1 MKAITFMDRVRIQA
15 LAGNGGDG
23 CKAFR
28 REKYEPHGGPAGGD
42 GGRGGSL
49 YLRGDKDVDSL
60 VDLYFQP
67 IQRAEHGEPGR
78 GKDQYGHQ
86 GADRVIHV
94 PLGTEVRDA
103 ETGLLLTEVLADGE
117 ERLIARGGRGGLGNR
132 HFATSSHRAPTET
145 TPGQPGE
152 QKKLLLVMKT
162 VADVGL
168 VGYPNAGKSSL
179 LRAISAAR
187 PKVGAYPFTTLHPV
201 IGTVV
206 YTDYA
211 KLRVADIPGLIDGAH
226 TGLGLGHDFLRHIE
240 RTRFLLIVLD
250 MAGVDGRNPVDDY
263 RNLLKELKLY
273 RADLRDRPRLVVAN
287 KMDQPEAAL
296 RLKEFKR
303 RTRLKPLLLS
313 AETGQGVDELKAELH
328 GIFFDPATPAPA
340 TL

>member
-42 GGRGGSL
+42 GGRGGSVF
-49 YLRGDKDVDSL
+49 LRGDKDVDSL
-60 VDLYFQP
+60 LDLYFQP
-67 IQRAEHGEPGR
+67 LQRAEHGEPGR
-78 GKDQYGHQ
+78 GKDQYGRH
-86 GADRVIHV
+86 GADRVIRV
-94 PLGTEVRDA
+94 PQGTEVRDA
-103 ETGLLLTEVLADGE
+103 ASGVLLAEVLADGE
-117 ERLIARGGRGGLGNR
+117 QRLIARGGKGGLGNR

-145 TPGQPGE
+145 TPGQRGE
-152 QKKLLLVMKT
+152 QKKLLLEMKT

-226 TGLGLGHDFLRHIE
+226 AGVGLGHDFLRHIE

-250 MAGVDGRNPVDDY
+250 MAGSDNRDPVDDY

-273 RADLRDRPRLVVAN
+273 RADLLDRPRLVVAN
-287 KMDQPEAAL
+287 KMDLPEAVL

-303 RTRLKPLLLS
+303 RTRQKPLRLS
-313 AETGQGVDELKAELH
+313 AATGLGVAELKAALSKV
-328 GIFFDPATPAPA
+328 FFDPAAPAPA
-340 TL
+340 A